1 MSAPSIDVHPRVNQ
15 QPIDTVQQSADP
27 SQATLQAFQSIL
39 AQQLREQ
46 KEQLQEQTRQQLR
59 EQREQLREEL
69 EEKLETKLREQD
81 QRNQSACCVIF

>member
-46 KEQLQEQTRQQLR
+46 KEQLQE
-59 EQREQLREEL
+59 
-69 EEKLETKLREQD
+69 
-81 QRNQSACCVIF
+81 